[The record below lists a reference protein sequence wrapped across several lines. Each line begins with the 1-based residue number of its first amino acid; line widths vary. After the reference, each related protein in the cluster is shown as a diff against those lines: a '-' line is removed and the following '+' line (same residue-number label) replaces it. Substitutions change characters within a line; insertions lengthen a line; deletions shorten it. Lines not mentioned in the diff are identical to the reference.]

1 MAPEQQRAPRILACV
16 LCQQRK
22 KKCDR
27 KSPCSFCV
35 KVNATYLVYKTC
47 TNYSQA
53 KIQCIPSTPAPKRS
67 RRKPTKELLA
77 RLERCEELLKRCTCV
92 QKSLMYDALETG
104 SESHSSSP
112 TDSNSS
118 PPPESEKMSS
128 TSDERQH
135 QLLYH

>member
-1 MAPEQQRAPRILACV
+1 MAPEPQQQRPTQSKRILACV

-35 KVNATYLVYKTC
+35 KAKT
-47 TNYSQA
+47 
-53 KIQCIPSTPAPKRS
+53 QCIPSTPAPKRS

-92 QKSLMYDALETG
+92 QKSLMYEPLPLVAE
-104 SESHSSSP
+104 SESSSP

-118 PPPESEKMSS
+118 PPPECDKMSPA
-128 TSDERQH
+128 SDEQQRTFYQ
-135 QLLYH
+135 

>member
-35 KVNATYLVYKTC
+35 K
-47 TNYSQA
+47 A

-67 RRKPTKELLA
+67 RRKPTKELIA
-77 RLERCEELLKRCTCV
+77 RLELCEELLKRCNCV
-92 QKSLMYDALETG
+92 QKSLMYDALEAG
-104 SESHSSSP
+104 SESQSSSP

-118 PPPESEKMSS
+118 PPPDSEKMSS
-128 TSDERQH
+128 TSEERQH
-135 QLLYH
+135 QPLYH

>member
-35 KVNATYLVYKTC
+35 K
-47 TNYSQA
+47 A

-67 RRKPTKELLA
+67 RRKPTKELIA
-77 RLERCEELLKRCTCV
+77 RLERCEELLKRCNCV

-104 SESHSSSP
+104 SESQSSSP

-118 PPPESEKMSS
+118 PPPDSEKMSS
-128 TSDERQH
+128 TSEERQH
-135 QLLYH
+135 QPLYH